1 MKLNL
6 YNKFLRFLNKKG
18 KINKARFI
26 LNKTFFYLYTIF
38 NKPVFFLFNTFFSKL
53 NIFVETRFIRIR
65 RARYAVPFVI
75 GLRRRVFIILK
86 WFFMSLRQN
95 KKKKP
100 YFFKMAKEIYNVLK
114 NIKNKTVDMKLLNVT
129 KALQNRS
136 NIHYRW

>member
-26 LNKTFFYLYTIF
+26 LNKTFFYLYTVF

-53 NIFVETRFIRIR
+53 NVFVETRFIRIR
-65 RARYAVPFVI
+65 RTRYAVPFVI

-100 YFFKMAKEIYNVLK
+100 YFFKMAKEIFNILK
-114 NIKNKTVDMKLLNVT
+114 NIKNKTVDMKVLNVT